1 MKFAAFI
8 GFVAFIIVSAIFGG
22 WVLTILWKWFIVS
35 TFNAPA
41 LGIAQGIGLSL
52 TIGFLTNKYKPTES
66 QSKKSFS
73 ENLTEGLIGA
83 VIQPSLV
90 LLFGWIVKMFL

>member
-35 TFNAPA
+35 TFNAPS

-73 ENLTEGLIGA
+73 ENLTEGFIGA
-83 VIQPSLV
+83 IIQPSLV